1 MNDSVQDVYG
11 EYYHSKARDIPRQSS
26 LSPAAKA
33 LWERMEDLAWSYT
46 YANGSSNEL
55 DEAITL
61 LSEHPECNWKR
72 DTLQYY
78 IRQTYW
84 K

>member
-1 MNDSVQDVYG
+1 MTDSVQDVYG

-46 YANGSSNEL
+46 YANGPSNEL

-61 LSEHPECNWKR
+61 LSEHPECSWKR